1 VAGPAWTLQFL
12 RILVTF
18 CEPSIYMKF
27 FTIFIPYFGDL
38 VNHVTVGVTL
48 NWYNQGVINGG
59 EGTPSYQGAPSMV
72 HTVKG
77 WPQTDLGTHK
87 ARRPA
92 GEGAGDERSEANKRR
107 VASRQER

>member
-1 VAGPAWTLQFL
+1 VCDLSAEDRAGGFRPAEDAPVAGLAWTLQFL

-77 WPQTDLGTHK
+77 WP
-87 ARRPA
+87 
-92 GEGAGDERSEANKRR
+92 
-107 VASRQER
+107 